1 MWFVSEKKYKR
12 LLEENEDLKNL
23 YNNLKIRFISLNEE
37 YCSFRLAQKEEKKKA
52 RGEVYLLNENEK
64 LTEWIRDI
72 LKVFGE
78 QQPGNCDIPIKIPY
92 FRHNKEFNDVVS
104 CKGLFPKEGKA
115 GYIPTEEII
124 IPELHIIVRG
134 I

>member
-1 MWFVSEKKYKR
+1 MWFVSNKKYKR
-12 LLEENEDLKNL
+12 LLEEKEDLQNL
-23 YNNLKIRFISLNEE
+23 YNNLKIRFISLDEE

-78 QQPGNCDIPIKIPY
+78 EQPDNCTVPIKIPY
-92 FRHNKEFNDVVS
+92 FKHNKEFNNVVS
-104 CKGLFPKEGKA
+104 CGFLPKEGKA

>member
-23 YNNLKIRFISLNEE
+23 YNNLKVRFISLNEE

-64 LTEWIRDI
+64 VTEWIRDI

-78 QQPGNCDIPIKIPY
+78 EQPDNCTVPIKIPY
-92 FRHNKEFNDVVS
+92 FKHNKEFNNVMS
-104 CKGLFPKEGKA
+104 CGFLPKEGKA

>member
-23 YNNLKIRFISLNEE
+23 YNNLKVRFISLNEE

-78 QQPGNCDIPIKIPY
+78 EQPDNCTVPIKIPY
-92 FRHNKEFNDVVS
+92 FKHNKEFNNVVS
-104 CKGLFPKEGKA
+104 CGFLPKEGKA

-124 IPELHIIVRG
+124 IPELHIVVRG

>member
-23 YNNLKIRFISLNEE
+23 YNNLKVRFISLNEE

-64 LTEWIRDI
+64 LTERIRDI

-78 QQPGNCDIPIKIPY
+78 EQPDNCTVPIKIPY
-92 FRHNKEFNDVVS
+92 FKHNKEFNNVVS
-104 CKGLFPKEGKA
+104 CGFLPKEGKA

>member
-23 YNNLKIRFISLNEE
+23 YNNLKARFISLNEE

-64 LTEWIRDI
+64 LIEWIRDI

-78 QQPGNCDIPIKIPY
+78 EQPDNCTVPIKIPY
-92 FRHNKEFNDVVS
+92 FKHNKEFNNVVS
-104 CKGLFPKEGKA
+104 CGFLPKEGKA

>member
-1 MWFVSEKKYKR
+1 MWFVSEKKYKI
-12 LLEENEDLKNL
+12 LLKEKEDLQYL
-23 YNNLKIRFISLNEE
+23 YNNLKINFISLNEE

-64 LTEWIRDI
+64 LTEWIRNI
-72 LKVFGE
+72 LKFFGE
-78 QQPGNCDIPIKIPY
+78 EQPDNCTVPIKIPY
-92 FRHNKEFNDVVS
+92 FKHNKEFNNVVS
-104 CKGLFPKEGKA
+104 CGFLPKEGKA

-124 IPELHIIVRG
+124 IPELHIVVRG

>member
-1 MWFVSEKKYKR
+1 MWFVSNKKYKR

-23 YNNLKIRFISLNEE
+23 YNNLKVRFISLNEE

-78 QQPGNCDIPIKIPY
+78 EQP
-92 FRHNKEFNDVVS
+92 V
-104 CKGLFPKEGKA
+104 
-115 GYIPTEEII
+115 
-124 IPELHIIVRG
+124 
-134 I
+134 

>member
-23 YNNLKIRFISLNEE
+23 YNNLKARFISLNEE

-64 LTEWIRDI
+64 LIEWIRDI

-78 QQPGNCDIPIKIPY
+78 EQPDNCTVPIKIPY
-92 FRHNKEFNDVVS
+92 FKHNKEFNNVVS
-104 CKGLFPKEGKA
+104 CGFLPKEGKA

-124 IPELHIIVRG
+124 IPELHIVVRG

>member
-23 YNNLKIRFISLNEE
+23 YNNLKVRFISLNEE

-64 LTEWIRDI
+64 LIEWIRDI

-78 QQPGNCDIPIKIPY
+78 EQPDNCTVPIKIPY
-92 FRHNKEFNDVVS
+92 FKHNKEFNNVVS
-104 CKGLFPKEGKA
+104 CGFLPKEGKA

>member
-23 YNNLKIRFISLNEE
+23 YNNLKARFISLNEE

-64 LTEWIRDI
+64 LIEWIRDI

-78 QQPGNCDIPIKIPY
+78 EQPDNCTVPIKIPY
-92 FRHNKEFNDVVS
+92 FKHNKEFNNVAY
-104 CKGLFPKEGKA
+104 CGFLPKEGKA

>member
-1 MWFVSEKKYKR
+1 MWFVSNKKYKR
-12 LLEENEDLKNL
+12 LLEEKEDLQNL
-23 YNNLKIRFISLNEE
+23 YNNLRIKFISLNEE
-37 YCSFRLAQKEEKKKA
+37 YCSFRITQEEKKKQL
-52 RGEVYLLNENEK
+52 RDKTYLLEENEK
-64 LTEWIRDI
+64 LTKWIRDI

-78 QQPGNCDIPIKIPY
+78 QQPDNYTASIKIPY
-92 FRHNKEFNDVVS
+92 FKHNKEFNNVVS
-104 CKGLFPKEGKA
+104 CGFLPKEGKA

>member
-23 YNNLKIRFISLNEE
+23 YNNLKVRFISLNEE

-78 QQPGNCDIPIKIPY
+78 EQPDNCTVPIKIPY
-92 FRHNKEFNDVVS
+92 FKHNKEFNNVVS
-104 CKGLFPKEGKA
+104 CGFLPKEGKA

>member
-23 YNNLKIRFISLNEE
+23 YNNLKARFISLNEE

-64 LTEWIRDI
+64 LTEWISGI
-72 LKVFGE
+72 LKACGE
-78 QQPGNCDIPIKIPY
+78 QQPGNCTLPIRIPY
-92 FRHNKEFNDVVS
+92 FKHNKDFRDVT
-104 CKGLFPKEGKA
+104 CGWLFSEEGKA

>member
-23 YNNLKIRFISLNEE
+23 YNNLKVRFISLNEE

-78 QQPGNCDIPIKIPY
+78 EQPDNCTVPIKIPY
-92 FRHNKEFNDVVS
+92 FKHNKEFKDVM
-104 CKGLFPKEGKA
+104 CCGFLPKEGKA

>member
-23 YNNLKIRFISLNEE
+23 YNNLKVRFISLNEE

-78 QQPGNCDIPIKIPY
+78 EQPDNCTVPIKIPY
-92 FRHNKEFNDVVS
+92 FKHNKEFNNVVS
-104 CKGLFPKEGKA
+104 CGFLPKEGKA

-124 IPELHIIVRG
+124 IPELHIIVRD

>member
-23 YNNLKIRFISLNEE
+23 YNNLKIKFISLDEE
-37 YCSFRLAQKEEKKKA
+37 YCALRLAQEEKNKKI

-78 QQPGNCDIPIKIPY
+78 QQQGNSDIPVKIPY
-92 FRHNKEFNDVVS
+92 FKHNKEFKDVM
-104 CKGLFPKEGKA
+104 CCGFLPKEGKA

>member
-23 YNNLKIRFISLNEE
+23 YNNLKVRFISLNEE

-78 QQPGNCDIPIKIPY
+78 EQPDNCTVPIKIPY
-92 FRHNKEFNDVVS
+92 FKHNKEFNNVMS
-104 CKGLFPKEGKA
+104 CGFLPKEGKA

>member
-23 YNNLKIRFISLNEE
+23 YNNLKARFISLNEE

-64 LTEWIRDI
+64 LIEWIRNI

-78 QQPGNCDIPIKIPY
+78 EQPDDCTVPIKIPY
-92 FRHNKEFNDVVS
+92 FKHNKEFNNVVS
-104 CKGLFPKEGKA
+104 CGFLPKEGKA